1 MPTKHNLM
9 VKVIDARAGEIQK
22 ILKQAGVQVLSV
34 VEVHKEEV
42 PEQNAEESASA
53 AKE

>member
-1 MPTKHNLM
+1 M

-34 VEVHKEEV
+34 VEVHKEEI
-42 PEQNAEESASA
+42 PEQKTEEPATAE
-53 AKE
+53 KK